1 MVASEP
7 LWGHFL
13 KELPLGSSFKRWA
26 EILKSSDFTH
36 PRVALMPPL
45 RLRTPVRC
53 ATIVSVMLDIRFIR
67 ENAEAVQENARRK
80 NYNVDIARLITL
92 DDQRRELSVRADEL
106 RERRNANA
114 AKMKGGKPEQSLI
127 DEGKAIKTELAELED
142 SFGLLEEDVLKLQ
155 KAVPNMAL
163 EDVPVGASE
172 DENIVAKV
180 VGEPTTFDFEP
191 RNHWQIAEQRD
202 WIDKERAAKVAGSRF
217 AYIKGDLVKLQFA
230 IIQYVINSL
239 SDETVLAKIAQNAGL
254 EGVST
259 KPFTPVLPP
268 LVIRTELYDA
278 MDRLEPRDDRY
289 KLEDDDLWLQGSA
302 EHVMGSMHA
311 GEMLSEE
318 QLPLRYLGYA
328 TSFRREA
335 GTYGKDMEGI
345 LRMHQFD
352 KLEMESF
359 TTGENGLKEHL
370 LMVAIQEYL
379 LASLGIPYRVIQ
391 KCTADIGKPDARGI
405 DMEAWLPGQDQY
417 RETHTADY
425 MTDYQSRRL
434 QTRVRR
440 AEGAPELVHT
450 NDATAF
456 ALGRAM
462 IAIIENNQHS
472 DGTVTIPEALRPY
485 MGGRDVL

>member
-1 MVASEP
+1 
-7 LWGHFL
+7 
-13 KELPLGSSFKRWA
+13 
-26 EILKSSDFTH
+26 
-36 PRVALMPPL
+36 
-45 RLRTPVRC
+45 
-53 ATIVSVMLDIRFIR
+53 MLDIRFIR
-67 ENAEAVQENARRK
+67 ETADAVQENAHRK
-80 NYNVDIARLITL
+80 NYTVDIARLLKL
-92 DDQRRELSVRADEL
+92 DDQRRELSARADEL

-114 AKMKGGKPEQSLI
+114 AMMKGGKPEQSRI
-127 DEGKAIKTELAELED
+127 DEGKAIKIELAELED
-142 SFGLLEEDVLKLQ
+142 SLGLLEADALTIQ
-155 KAVPNMAL
+155 KAIPNMAL

-172 DENIVAKV
+172 DENVVVKV
-180 VGEPTTFDFEP
+180 VGEPTKFDFEP
-191 RNHWQIAEQRD
+191 RNHWHIAEQRD

-217 AYIKGDLVKLQFA
+217 AYLKGDLVMLQFA
-230 IIQYVINSL
+230 IIQYVMTSL
-239 SDETVLAKIAQNAGL
+239 SDEIVLSNIARNAGL
-254 EGVST
+254 EGIST
-259 KPFTPVLPP
+259 KPFTPILPP
-268 LVIRTELYDA
+268 LMIRTELYDA

-311 GEMLSEE
+311 GEIMTED

-335 GTYGKDMEGI
+335 GTYGKDTEGI

-352 KLEMESF
+352 KIEMESF
-359 TTGENGLKEHL
+359 TIGENGLKEHL
-370 LMVAIQEYL
+370 FMVAIQEYL

-391 KCTADIGKPDARGI
+391 KCTADIGKPNARGI
-405 DMEAWLPGQDQY
+405 DMEAWLPGQNQY

-440 AEGAPELVHT
+440 SEGAPELVHT

-462 IAIIENNQHS
+462 IAIIENYQRE